1 MFKIPEYYPQA
12 IKTILKSFKFI
23 LFAIIIAVSITISVI
38 VVKIYSYKLPNGID
52 FWPFIKI
59 ILSGIAILAS
69 FIGMHIQFKKIYHEP
84 NISNT
89 IVKYLTLFLI
99 IAYVLLN
106 IMAILLMPKHFL
118 SLNSILNAQSYIIA
132 IILAIELI
140 IPTIFIMNK
149 ADDEDVTVI
158 PSILGLLPFSVNSL
172 IIMTTSLQQFSI
184 FVIPFFLT
192 IPIVSL
198 NGFFILM
205 ETINRRIK

>member
-1 MFKIPEYYPQA
+1 MFKIPEYYPQS

-38 VVKIYSYKLPNGID
+38 VVKTYNYKLPNGID
-52 FWPFIKI
+52 FWPIIKI

-106 IMAILLMPKHFL
+106 IIAILLMPKHFL
-118 SLNSILNAQSYIIA
+118 NFNSILNAQSYIIT
-132 IILAIELI
+132 IILAMELI
-140 IPTIFIMNK
+140 IPTLFIMNK
-149 ADDEDVTVI
+149 ADDENATVI
-158 PSILGLLPFSVNSL
+158 PSILGLLPFSINSI
-172 IIMTTSLQQFSI
+172 IIMATSLQQFSI
-184 FVIPFFLT
+184 FVVPFFLT